1 MRKGFYTKLAA
12 SNIKKNSRTYIP
24 YIITCIITAA
34 MFYIINSL
42 SNNESIKKLYG
53 GDIEVGLGDGGFRL
67 HDVPVTVIALG
78 YLGFGLVLGAGADF
92 IHLPEDVL

>member
-53 GDIEVGLGDGGFRL
+53 GETILI
-67 HDVPVTVIALG
+67 TLG
-78 YLGFGLVLGAGADF
+78 YGTYASEHESELTANLVASPIPIPFTA
-92 IHLPEDVL
+92 

>member
-1 MRKGFYTKLAA
+1 MFTGGMTSAAGGITAALIFGLLAA

-53 GDIEVGLGDGGFRL
+53 GETILI
-67 HDVPVTVIALG
+67 TLG
-78 YLGFGLVLGAGADF
+78 YGTYVTAIFAF
-92 IHLPEDVL
+92 IFLPLSV